1 MKYSCLAI
9 VAALV
14 MGGCSATDNTD
25 AVLES
30 ITEESLMEHI
40 QVLSSDEYLGR
51 GPATIG
57 EEKTVNYLLE
67 EYRSYGLK
75 PAFGTSYVQDVP
87 VVSYRTV
94 PEETTI
100 RFNGVDT
107 GELVFAR
114 DYVVTP
120 ANSEVVNTLD
130 KAELV
135 YVGYGIVAPEE
146 NWDDYKGI
154 DLTGK
159 IMVIKNSDPSQD
171 STKFGGKARLY
182 YGRWDYKF
190 EMAKK
195 MGAKG
200 VLIIHTLGTAGY
212 PWAVVANSWGA
223 GQFKLADGNTESSS
237 VVQGWITS
245 DLAVKMFTAAG
256 LDLPALMDAAESPDF
271 QPVPL
276 NGVTVDLALKG
287 EFRDLTVKN
296 VGGIIEGTDL
306 RDEYIVFTAHH
317 DHLGVGTPVEGDSIY
332 NGARDN
338 ASGTSA
344 FLNMAKAY
352 SELNMKPRRSLLFLA
367 VGAEEKG
374 LLGAKYYAANPT
386 VAPGMMAANV
396 NIDGLNV
403 FGRTTDIT
411 YVGLG
416 RSDIDDILLPLA
428 ESLGRTVNPD
438 LQPEQG
444 FFYRSDHFAFAR
456 IGVPAFY
463 GGMGS
468 NFIGKPEG
476 YFNEVVE
483 TYNRLNYHTVTDEI
497 TDDWD
502 MSGAVDDVRLYF
514 LLGKKLANADAK
526 RSWRPGDEFEAAR
539 LESLK

>member
-1 MKYSCLAI
+1 MKYSRFALI
-9 VAALV
+9 TALV
-14 MGGCSATDNTD
+14 LGGCSATDNTD
-25 AVLES
+25 AALET
-30 ITEESLMEHI
+30 ITAESLMEHI
-40 QVLSSDEYLGR
+40 EVLSSDEFQGR
-51 GPATIG
+51 GPATVG

-67 EYRSYGLK
+67 QYRSFGLK
-75 PAFGTSYVQDVP
+75 PAFGTSFVQDVP

-94 PEETTI
+94 PEQTTI
-100 RFNGVDT
+100 SFNGGNT

-114 DYVVTP
+114 DYVISP
-120 ANSEVVNTLD
+120 ANNDTLNTLQA
-130 KAELV
+130 AELV

-146 NWDDYKGI
+146 DWDDYKGV

-159 IMVIKNSDPSQD
+159 IMVIKNSDPFQD

-200 VLIIHTLGTAGY
+200 VLIIHTLGSAGY
-212 PWAVVANSWGA
+212 PWSVVANSWGA
-223 GQFKLADGNTESSS
+223 GQFKLADAATASSS

-245 DLAVKMFTAAG
+245 DLAVNLFTAAG
-256 LDLPALMDAAESPDF
+256 LDLPALMDAAENPDF
-271 QPVPL
+271 QPVVL
-276 NGVTVDLALKG
+276 KGVTVDMTLKG
-287 EFRDLTVKN
+287 EFRDMTVKN

-306 RDEYIVFTAHH
+306 RDEYVIFTAHH
-317 DHLGVGTPVEGDSIY
+317 DHLGVGVPVEGDSIF

-338 ASGTSA
+338 ASGISA
-344 FLNMAKAY
+344 FLNLAKAY
-352 SELNMKPRRSLLFLA
+352 SKLNMKPRRSLLFLA

-386 VAPGMMAANV
+386 IDPGMIAANV

-468 NFIGKPEG
+468 DFIGKPEG
-476 YFNEVVE
+476 FYTEVVE

-502 MSGAVDDVRLYF
+502 MSGAVEDVRLYF
-514 LLGKKLANADAK
+514 LLGKNLANADAK
-526 RSWRPGDEFEAAR
+526 RMWRPGDEFEAAR
-539 LESLK
+539 LSSIK